1 MAARPPVQVT
11 RNREKEAWELRQRF
25 WTEQRI
31 ADHLGIERSTV
42 SKMLDRVERRLAE
55 QLAAAALPIK
65 SRQTAQLEHVASE
78 AYEAWERSKLE
89 AELERVVTAETSV
102 VGGALGDDG
111 PVEVTLPAVETRTT
125 NERKGQTGDPAHLNT
140 AMKALA
146 DIREIWGLDAPKK
159 NEHSGPGGGPIE
171 FAHAA
176 TTFDYRLSALAA
188 AYGEGGA
195 GLESLGGDEGRPAL
209 PVGAMGETEPTS
221 AGWGLADVAGS
232 GGQRVREDED
242 GSGVGE
248 SPDRERPVPE
258 DGSGSA
264 DGG

>member
-1 MAARPPVQVT
+1 MAARPPLQVT

-55 QLAAAALPIK
+55 ELAQAALPIK
-65 SRQTAQLEHVASE
+65 SRQTAQLEHIASE
-78 AYEAWERSKLE
+78 AYEAWERSKE
-89 AELERVVTAETSV
+89 PAELERVVTAETSV

-125 NERKGQTGDPAHLNT
+125 NESKGQTGDPAHLNT

-171 FAHAA
+171 FSHAA
-176 TTFDYRLSALAA
+176 TTFDYRLSALVTAA
-188 AYGEGGA
+188 GEGGTGPGA
-195 GLESLGGDEGRPAL
+195 LSGDEGRPAL
-209 PVGAMGETEPTS
+209 PVGAMGEAES
-221 AGWGLADVAGS
+221 AAAAGRLEDVASS
-232 GGQRVREDED
+232 GGPGLWEDED

-248 SPDRERPVPE
+248 R
-258 DGSGSA
+258 
-264 DGG
+264 